1 MLKDVL
7 ARIEQR
13 LAALKLKPA
22 TASRK
27 AGLSEDAIRNMQ
39 RAVEKDASQGV
50 STNTIFALA
59 PVLETTP
66 AWLLDGTGQ
75 EETRLVPIIGRVGAD
90 SSGEVIQVDAH
101 GGYDTAP
108 IPPGGSARAVALEV
122 IGDSMPWLAPAGAL
136 VYFEDQRTPPTED
149 MVYYYVIAE
158 LDDGRVLLKRLL
170 RGSEPGLWTLESQM
184 GPPIENVRIHW
195 AAEPTA
201 IVPPRQARI
210 IIKRA
215 GESQVA

>member
-13 LAALKLKPA
+13 LAVMNLKPA

-59 PVLETTP
+59 PVLQTTP
-66 AWLLDGTGQ
+66 AWLLDGTG
-75 EETRLVPIIGRVGAD
+75 EAEARFVPIIGRVGAD
-90 SSGEVIQVDAH
+90 SSGEVIQADSH
-101 GGYDTAP
+101 QGYDMAP
-108 IPPGGSARAVALEV
+108 VPPGGSANAAALEV
-122 IGDSMPWLAPAGAL
+122 IGDSMPWLAPDGAL
-136 VYFEDQRTPPTED
+136 VYFERQNTPPTPE
-149 MVYYYVIAE
+149 MVYYNVICE
-158 LDDGRVLLKRLL
+158 LEDGRVLLKRLL
-170 RGSEPGLWTLESQM
+170 RGSAPDLWTLESQI
-184 GPPIENVRIHW
+184 GPPIENVRIRW

-201 IVPPRQARI
+201 IIPPRQARI

-215 GESQVA
+215 GHSQVA